1 VTTQT
6 ETQPSLI
13 ERLDAA
19 LAADDAATAQHEAQ
33 IAYEEEHGDRPHAWQ
48 GIDEAHIAAGDAALD
63 VLREVRP
70 VLDALAA
77 FAADGD
83 MPADVATRL
92 TCGEVDALALILA
105 RAGHVEAAA
114 GWISDHGQPSTSD
127 EGDAADDSTHHAVWV
142 AFDGP
147 YERGDWDEASEA
159 ADAAALAYVRAE
171 LLAGSTS

>member
-1 VTTQT
+1 MTDTTT
-6 ETQPSLI
+6 APTLI

-77 FAADGD
+77 FAAMGD
-83 MPADVATRL
+83 ASADVATRF
-92 TCGEVDALALILA
+92 TCSEVDALALILA
-105 RAGHVEAAA
+105 RAGHVEEAA
-114 GWISDHGQPSTSD
+114 GWVSDHAQPN
-127 EGDAADDSTHHAVWV
+127 DDSGSDGDVDDDDHTLHHDVW
-142 AFDGP
+142 AAYDAEDDYSTGR
-147 YERGDWDEASEA
+147 EE
-159 ADAAALAYVRAE
+159 ADAVALGYVRRV
-171 LLAGSTS
+171 LLGGAS